1 MEGWGGG
8 GAEEIE
14 GWGEGG
20 EDAVGGG
27 GLEVGDVTT
36 CLTLS
41 PYKRA
46 MLPLNNK
53 KFSAP
58 FCLWPVFLFL
68 KQFLSL
74 S

>member
-1 MEGWGGG
+1 MK
-8 GAEEIE
+8 
-14 GWGEGG
+14 
-20 EDAVGGG
+20 VGKMRWGG

-53 KFSAP
+53 KISAP

-68 KQFLSL
+68 VQFLSL

>member
-1 MEGWGGG
+1 MGGG
-8 GAEEIE
+8 
-14 GWGEGG
+14 
-20 EDAVGGG
+20 GGG
-27 GLEVGDVTT
+27 GLEVGDVTA

-53 KFSAP
+53 KFYAP

-68 KQFLSL
+68 VQFLSL